1 MLNTTSVVLSDTKLW
16 SYPDGKQK
24 EYDLFKNT
32 NGMDSNGYIK
42 MIDDFFFFS
51 LDTHLLGFWRIV
63 MNNQKTILLRRSS
76 FKNYFLKQFSPP

>member
-42 MIDDFFFFS
+42 MIDDFFFF
-51 LDTHLLGFWRIV
+51 FR
-63 MNNQKTILLRRSS
+63 
-76 FKNYFLKQFSPP
+76 